1 MIDEKWKKLLSPQ
14 RLGDDR
20 EQGLVR
26 GRSPFQVDNDRIV
39 FSSAFR
45 RMQDKTQVF
54 PLSESDYVR
63 TRLTHSLEVA
73 SIAWSMGAGVGAVI
87 CERGDLGDY
96 HPSDF
101 GAIVATAALAHD
113 IGNPPFG
120 HSGEDAIRHWF
131 VASPVASRV
140 AGGLSE
146 AQRRD
151 FEAYEGNAEGFRIL
165 TRLQFPDNRGG
176 MQLTCATL
184 AAFTKYPVESTLGGK
199 KGKASRKKFG
209 FFQSEIGF
217 FEEVAEATGLKREA
231 AGCNAWTRHPLVFL
245 VEAADDITYRVI
257 DFEDGYRQGLLGL
270 DEVIKRLRVLAGDAP
285 EIDSR
290 LATMGNPKGKVEF
303 LRARALGMLVRQVVQ
318 AFLAKER
325 EIVDG
330 EFDQDL
336 IKEIPGAGVLGE
348 ILGMTKERVY
358 SARRVVEIEAAGF
371 EVASGLLDCFLEAVN
386 DVARHGDGASPRSRT
401 LLKLMPDHVQWSAR
415 EWKDEAYRQ
424 LQVVT
429 DFFCGMT
436 DSFAV
441 SLYQKVRGISL
452 PSS

>member
-26 GRSPFQVDNDRIV
+26 GEVSIPGGQRPDCVLLGVSTNAGQDAGFSAIGKRLCEDTVDPQPGGCVNRPEHGGGSG
-39 FSSAFR
+39 SS
-45 RMQDKTQVF
+45 D
-54 PLSESDYVR
+54 LR
-63 TRLTHSLEVA
+63 T
-73 SIAWSMGAGVGAVI
+73 
-87 CERGDLGDY
+87 GDLGDY

-231 AGCNAWTRHPLVFL
+231 AGCNAWTRHPL
-245 VEAADDITYRVI
+245 A
-257 DFEDGYRQGLLGL
+257 
-270 DEVIKRLRVLAGDAP
+270 
-285 EIDSR
+285 
-290 LATMGNPKGKVEF
+290 
-303 LRARALGMLVRQVVQ
+303 
-318 AFLAKER
+318 
-325 EIVDG
+325 
-330 EFDQDL
+330 
-336 IKEIPGAGVLGE
+336 
-348 ILGMTKERVY
+348 
-358 SARRVVEIEAAGF
+358 
-371 EVASGLLDCFLEAVN
+371 
-386 DVARHGDGASPRSRT
+386 
-401 LLKLMPDHVQWSAR
+401 
-415 EWKDEAYRQ
+415 
-424 LQVVT
+424 
-429 DFFCGMT
+429 
-436 DSFAV
+436 
-441 SLYQKVRGISL
+441 
-452 PSS
+452 